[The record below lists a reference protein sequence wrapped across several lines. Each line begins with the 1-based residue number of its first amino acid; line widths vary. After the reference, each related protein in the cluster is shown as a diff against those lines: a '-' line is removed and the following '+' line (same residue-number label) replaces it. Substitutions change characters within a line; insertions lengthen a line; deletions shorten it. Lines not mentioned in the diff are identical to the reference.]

1 VIVEDRELLEKI
13 IEQAT
18 RFALE
23 TVPTQKVPETIAR
36 EVFEQL
42 RRNNL
47 VVGKRIP
54 QLPPDS
60 DD

>member
-1 VIVEDRELLEKI
+1 LIVEDKELLEKI
-13 IEQAT
+13 LEQAI

-23 TVPTQKVPETIAR
+23 TAPIQKVPEIVKR

-47 VVGKRIP
+47 VVGKRISS
-54 QLPPDS
+54 PPDS